1 MEHDDNINRAKAE
14 ENIELRSE
22 NTRRFIGEVPPTL
35 VRIGTVIIS
44 FVVVLFVI
52 AVLFMKYKGEFLF
65 AILFHH

>member
-14 ENIELRSE
+14 GNIELRSE

-44 FVVVLFVI
+44 FVVVLSVI
-52 AVLFMKYKGEFLF
+52 AVLFVKYKGEYLF
-65 AILFHH
+65 AILFHK

>member
-44 FVVVLFVI
+44 FVVVLSVRISFQLCQ
-52 AVLFMKYKGEFLF
+52 VLR
-65 AILFHH
+65 